1 MTASAQTNHFNLHV
15 NGVGYVNRVRWV
27 EPRRNA
33 GRRAEPFLACSIS
46 AIRGNADS
54 PDYTYFDLRVSGSE
68 AIEMVER
75 LKVDVEEQRKVF
87 IAFRIGD
94 IYPHMYE
101 RDVRERDGR
110 KTGEREM
117 AALIKGRLLLINS
130 ITIDGENVYRR
141 DPETDQPV
149 EDLQPAP
156 QELEQGSPAEQTVE
170 QGEVLQRDTA
180 PQVAEREPQRQRPES
195 IQERAQPVARQPQAR
210 PASQRPAYN
219 GGYAAGRAV
228 RQGADH
234 IARAVA

>member
-33 GRRAEPFLACSIS
+33 GRRAEPFLACSVS
-46 AIRGNADS
+46 AIRGNAES

-68 AIEMVER
+68 AVEMVER
-75 LKVDVEEQRKVF
+75 LKVDVEEKRKVF

-110 KTGEREM
+110 KTGEKEM

-141 DPETDQPV
+141 DPEADQPV
-149 EDLQPAP
+149 DDLQSAP
-156 QELEQGSPAEQTVE
+156 PELEQGSPAAQPVE
-170 QGEVLQRDTA
+170 QGEGLQRDTA
-180 PQVAEREPQRQRPES
+180 PQVAEGEPQRQRPER
-195 IQERAQPVARQPQAR
+195 IQERVQPAARPPQAR

-219 GGYAAGRAV
+219 GGYAAGRTV
-228 RQGADH
+228 RQGADYV
-234 IARAVA
+234 ARAVA